1 MAGGLGLKKTNK
13 QFSDLDITK
22 NDLGLENVNNTSDL
36 QKPTSNQTLNLL
48 DDKVDK
54 VANKGL
60 STNNFTNQL
69 LDKLTNL
76 RQETPA
82 SILSKFLQN
91 ADAEFF
97 NTRLKDELENLQ
109 NIIPNKLDKG
119 SFTGTAE
126 NIVNIIANLTLND
139 IAETNIK
146 KHFTSSEKTK
156 ISNINDCLKLQFT
169 DNYNNLQNNFDN
181 IIRFDKSLLNTNTDL
196 YRFVNNISQNV
207 NQVIRINETGIYEV
221 KTKIRLFD
229 LTGNVDLLVKLFSGT
244 DPLNMR
250 FVGLLSDSKFDEM
263 NSDRLVNGHFLLEV
277 ENPDTYVS
285 IGVNPSDRMPFP
297 SAENKTPSEII
308 IKKVL

>member
-1 MAGGLGLKKTNK
+1 MASGLGLKKTNK

-169 DNYNNLQNNFDN
+169 DNYYNLQNNFDN

-229 LTGNVDLLVKLFSGT
+229 LTGNVDLLVKLFWV
-244 DPLNMR
+244 
-250 FVGLLSDSKFDEM
+250 F
-263 NSDRLVNGHFLLEV
+263 
-277 ENPDTYVS
+277 
-285 IGVNPSDRMPFP
+285 
-297 SAENKTPSEII
+297 
-308 IKKVL
+308 